1 MDVKEILQAISER
14 LQTAATVKSVYGDPV
29 VSGDRTV
36 IPVARVSFGFG
47 AGGRSLADGEGG
59 GGGGGGVRAEPAGM
73 IEISP
78 AGTTFISFPDYR
90 RLAAAFAFG
99 MAAGMLLS
107 RALRKSTR

>member
-14 LQTAATVKSVYGDPV
+14 LQTAASVKSVYGDPV
-29 VSGDRTV
+29 TVGDRTV
-36 IPVARVSFGFG
+36 IPVARVRFGFG
-47 AGGRSLADGEGG
+47 AGGGNTEG

-90 RLAAAFAFG
+90 RLGAAFAFG
-99 MAAGMLLS
+99 IAAGMFLS
-107 RALRKSTR
+107 RRISGSTR